1 MRFKLPIKRL
11 YAAKTLIVQIRR
23 LLVIGIVLFALSFG
37 TLLALRGYTAWRAN
51 GNIYTLEAVPEK
63 PVAIVFGA
71 QVYDNGNLS
80 AMLEDRVRMSV
91 DLYKAGKVKAL
102 LMTGDNHV
110 DTYNEPEAMRRYAV
124 SQGVPYNAIVLDYA
138 GFRTYDSCY
147 RARDIFKVDKAILV
161 TQAFHL
167 DRALLTCNE
176 LGIESVGIAADVER
190 PEGYAS
196 DLLLRDTVREFPS
209 TALIVFDLRRGK
221 KPYFLGDP
229 LPISAV
235 LNNSVIMQS
244 VHGQ

>member
-11 YAAKTLIVQIRR
+11 YAAKTLIVQMRR

-80 AMLEDRVRMSV
+80 AMLEDRVKMSV
-91 DLYKAGKVKAL
+91 DLYKAGKVRAL

-124 SQGVPYNAIVLDYA
+124 SMGVPYNAIVLDYA

-161 TQAFHL
+161 SQEFHL
-167 DRALLTCNE
+167 DRALLICNR
-176 LGIESVGIAADVER
+176 LGIDSVGVAADVLR
-190 PEGYAS
+190 PEGYSPDALVWS
-196 DLLLRDTVREFPS
+196 QVREFPS
-209 TALIVFDLRRGK
+209 TTLSMIDLARGK
-221 KPYFLGDP
+221 LPTFLGHP
-229 LPISAV
+229 LPIFG
-235 LNNSVIMQS
+235 NTQ
-244 VHGQ
+244 